1 MEALMIADAMIQLRY
16 NGDHNLWCQIFLKE
30 IDPLKVT
37 KEKAAENR
45 AALLQ
50 AAGHLFRERGID
62 GVGVAEI
69 SKKAGLTHG
78 ALYAQFPS
86 KEALAAE
93 AFTAASQEGWERINA
108 DREGRSAPLTDLLDH
123 YLSLGHRDNLAT
135 SCPMSAS
142 ASEIG
147 RQDKVVCERFTEFFE
162 QVVAFTERG
171 LGASPVK
178 AENHQRALAMMAAMI
193 GGVAVSR
200 AVAKAD
206 PKLSNQ
212 ILRAVRQVVGEL
224 GGEKKPVDGVRR
236 RTTRK
241 RARG

>member
-1 MEALMIADAMIQLRY
+1 MAIT
-16 NGDHNLWCQIFLKE
+16 IFDVKSILFE
-30 IDPLKVT
+30 RGSPLKVT

-45 AALLQ
+45 AALVL
-50 AAGHLFRERGID
+50 AAGSLFRERGID

-93 AFTAASQEGWERINA
+93 AFASANERGLERMT
-108 DREGRSAPLTDLLDH
+108 DRDGRPATLTDCLDY
-123 YLSLGHRDNLAT
+123 YLSFDHRDNLAT
-135 SCPMSAS
+135 GCPMSAS
-142 ASEIG
+142 ASEVA
-147 RQDKVVCERFTEFFE
+147 RQGKVVSERFAEGFE
-162 QVVAFTERG
+162 QFVAVMERG

-178 AENHQRALAMMAAMI
+178 AETRQRALAMMAAMI

-212 ILRAVRQVVGEL
+212 ILRAVRRIVGEV
-224 GGEKKPVDGVRR
+224 GGEEGQVDGPRG
-236 RTTRK
+236 
-241 RARG
+241 RARATSKRGRG

>member
-1 MEALMIADAMIQLRY
+1 MAIT
-16 NGDHNLWCQIFLKE
+16 IFGVKSILIE
-30 IDPLKVT
+30 RDDPLKVT

-45 AALLQ
+45 AALVQ
-50 AAGHLFRERGID
+50 AAGRLFRERGID

-93 AFTAASQEGWERINA
+93 AFASAFKGGLEQITA
-108 DREGRSAPLTDLLDH
+108 DRDGRPATLTDCLDW
-123 YLSLGHRDNLAT
+123 YLSLDHRDNLAT

-142 ASEIG
+142 ASEVG
-147 RQDKVVCERFTEFFE
+147 RQDKVVSERFKEGFE
-162 QVVAFTERG
+162 QLVPLMERG

-178 AENHQRALAMMAAMI
+178 AENRQRALAMMAAMI
-193 GGVAVSR
+193 GGVAASR

-206 PKLSNQ
+206 PKLSNE
-212 ILRAVRQVVGEL
+212 ILRAVRRIVGEL
-224 GGEKKPVDGVRR
+224 GGEEGQVDGARGR
-236 RTTRK
+236 SRATRK
-241 RARG
+241 RGFSPP

>member
-1 MEALMIADAMIQLRY
+1 M
-16 NGDHNLWCQIFLKE
+16 
-30 IDPLKVT
+30 KVT

-45 AALLQ
+45 AALVR
-50 AAGHLFRERGID
+50 AASRLFRERGID

-93 AFTAASQEGWERINA
+93 AFASSANRGLERMTG
-108 DREGRSAPLTDLLDH
+108 GRDGRPATLTDFLDH
-123 YLSLGHRDNLAT
+123 YLSFDHRDNLAT

-147 RQDKVVCERFTEFFE
+147 RQDKVVGERFTEGFE
-162 QVVAFTERG
+162 QFVALIERG

-178 AENHQRALAMMAAMI
+178 AVNHQRALAMMAALI
-193 GGVAVSR
+193 GGVAASR
-200 AVAKAD
+200 AVAKTN
-206 PKLSNQ
+206 PKLSNE
-212 ILRAVRQVVGEL
+212 ILQAVRRIVGEV
-224 GGEKKPVDGVRR
+224 GGEEGRVDGARGSAR
-236 RTTRK
+236 ATRK
-241 RARG
+241 HARANNTSA

>member
-1 MEALMIADAMIQLRY
+1 
-16 NGDHNLWCQIFLKE
+16 
-30 IDPLKVT
+30 LKVT

-45 AALLQ
+45 AALVR

-93 AFTAASQEGWERINA
+93 AFASALKPGFKLMTA
-108 DREGRSAPLTDLLDH
+108 DRDGRPSPLTDFIDH
-123 YLSLGHRDNLAT
+123 YLSVEHRDNLAT

-142 ASEIG
+142 ASEVG
-147 RQDKVVCERFTEFFE
+147 RQDKVVCERFTEGFE
-162 QVVAFTERG
+162 QLVALMERR
-171 LGASPVK
+171 LGASAVK
-178 AENHQRALAMMAAMI
+178 ADTRQRALAIMAAMI
-193 GGVAVSR
+193 GGVAASR
-200 AVAKAD
+200 AVAKVD

-212 ILRAVRQVVGEL
+212 ILRAVRQIAGEVA
-224 GGEKKPVDGVRR
+224 GEEQQVEGARRSVRT
-236 RTTRK
+236 RT
-241 RARG
+241 RARE

>member
-1 MEALMIADAMIQLRY
+1 MAIT
-16 NGDHNLWCQIFLKE
+16 IFDVKSILFE
-30 IDPLKVT
+30 RGSPLKVT

-45 AALLQ
+45 AALVL
-50 AAGHLFRERGID
+50 AAGSLFRERGID

-93 AFTAASQEGWERINA
+93 AFASANERGLQRMT
-108 DREGRSAPLTDLLDH
+108 DRDGRPATLTDCLDY
-123 YLSLGHRDNLAT
+123 YLSSDRRDNLAT
-135 SCPMSAS
+135 GCPMSAS
-142 ASEIG
+142 ASEVA
-147 RQDKVVCERFTEFFE
+147 RQGKVVSERFAEGFE
-162 QVVAFTERG
+162 QFVAVMERG

-178 AENHQRALAMMAAMI
+178 AETRQRALAMMAAMI

-212 ILRAVRQVVGEL
+212 ILRAVRRIVGEV
-224 GGEKKPVDGVRR
+224 GGEEGQVDGPRG
-236 RTTRK
+236 
-241 RARG
+241 RARATSKRGRG